1 MSPSTQKIEK
11 QSTVELECNATHVE
25 SWQFYGKDNN
35 DINLIGTSLTTYFKS
50 SNTKIYNDR
59 KSIKIEKFQSKQV
72 GVYVCVGYNNLQEG
86 YFFAAG
92 LVLVQGKGVCSKL
105 R

>member
-1 MSPSTQKIEK
+1 MSPLYQEIKK
-11 QSTVELECNATHVE
+11 RSTVELECNATHVE
-25 SWQFYGKDNN
+25 SWQFYGIDN
-35 DINLIGTSLTTYFKS
+35 DFVNLIGTSLMTNFKWKNTT
-50 SNTKIYNDR
+50 IYNDR
-59 KSIKIEKFQSKQV
+59 KSIKIEKFKSKQV